1 MHVVERRTVR
11 RCGTVG
17 VAALSLLLHAAS
29 AAAFVTFESGQV
41 RPLALSPDGSRVFA
55 VDTPDD
61 RLELFAVDSV
71 TGNLTHSGTVP
82 VGLEPVAVAAR
93 SNTEVWVHLN
103 PHIDYCTV
111 PSPRVRAA
119 RACRRRSTWRSR
131 ATAARSTWRHSA
143 RAIRPG
149 QEREKSASSARPPS
163 KPIPSRRAPR
173 VFFRSV
179 PPLLKAYTSA
189 LAGGESDDC
198 PVSGRRRHQYQ
209 DQARSHSQLPLPHA
223 CTPLRF

>member
-1 MHVVERRTVR
+1 MMHVVERRTVR

-111 PSPRVRAA
+111 PSPPGTGGASLSTPVDMAITSDGSTLYVAA
-119 RACRRRSTWRSR
+119 FGSSDPTRPGTGKVGVFS
-131 ATAARSTWRHSA
+131 TAALEADPFTPSA
-143 RAIRPG
+143 
-149 QEREKSASSARPPS
+149 ASLFQIGP
-163 KPIPSRRAPR
+163 
-173 VFFRSV
+173 
-179 PPLLKAYTSA
+179 A
-189 LAGGESDDC
+189 LAQGVHVRFSW
-198 PVSGRRRHQYQ
+198 GRI
-209 DQARSHSQLPLPHA
+209 
-223 CTPLRF
+223 